1 MKGETLLKNDKTD
14 FTQGSILKKL
24 VFFMLPI
31 LGALILQAAYGAVDL
46 LVVGRFGSTSGFSAV
61 STGSQVLNLITF
73 VVTQFAMGIT
83 VLIGRYLGEKKP
95 QHIGQLIGG
104 AVLVFSI
111 ISAVLFI
118 LMLTCAGRLA
128 VLMQAPGEALLLTTD
143 YIRIC
148 GCGIFFIVAYN
159 VLSAIFRGLGDS
171 RSPLLFVLVACI
183 VNIAGDLIL
192 VAGFRLDAAGA
203 AIATVL
209 AQAVSVVCAL
219 VILRK
224 KELPFRIQKSD
235 FRLNTQCR
243 KFLVIGF
250 PLALQEFLTQM
261 SFLALCAFIN
271 RLGLDASSG
280 FGVAC
285 KIVNFA
291 MLIPSS
297 LMQSMASF
305 VSQNIGAGNPKRARQ
320 SMYTGIGIGMMF
332 GCIVFALVWL
342 SGDVLSAV
350 FTTDSAVIANS
361 YAYLKGFAPE
371 TILTA
376 VLFSMA
382 GYFNGNNKTVWVM
395 IQGLVQT
402 LLVRL
407 PFAYLM
413 SIQPDASLTK
423 IGLAAPASTAVG
435 ILLNIC
441 FYLYLRHKVFIPND
455 PLS

>member
-1 MKGETLLKNDKTD
+1 MKNDKTD

-31 LGALILQAAYGAVDL
+31 LGTLILQAAYGAVDL
-46 LVVGRFGSTSGFSAV
+46 LVVGRFGSTSGLSAV

-250 PLALQEFLTQM
+250 PLALQKFLTQM

-320 SMYTGIGIGMMF
+320 SMYTGIGIGMVF

-441 FYLYLRHKVFIPND
+441 FYLYLRHKVFIPDD

>member
-1 MKGETLLKNDKTD
+1 MKNNKTD

-46 LVVGRFGSTSGFSAV
+46 LVVGRFGSTSGLSAV

-320 SMYTGIGIGMMF
+320 SMYTGIGIGMVF

-413 SIQPDASLTK
+413 SIQADASLAK

-441 FYLYLRHKVFIPND
+441 FYLYLRHKVFIPDD